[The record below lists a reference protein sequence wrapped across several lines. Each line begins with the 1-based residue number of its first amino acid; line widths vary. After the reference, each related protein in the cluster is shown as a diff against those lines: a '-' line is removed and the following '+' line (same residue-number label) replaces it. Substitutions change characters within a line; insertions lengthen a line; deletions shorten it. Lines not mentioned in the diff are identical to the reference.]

1 MEEEKKIDREILEEV
16 ERYQIEREMGNL
28 DLQGFGSSLE
38 DSDIRFAP
46 EESSLDVLPH
56 ELINNASINSRD
68 MSMISASGASSQ
80 GNSG

>member
-1 MEEEKKIDREILEEV
+1 
-16 ERYQIEREMGNL
+16 MGNL

-80 GNSG
+80 GNSGQQNPAVAGSSNSNHNNVIG